1 MSEYV
6 TTQGDTWDQVAL
18 KAYGSE
24 YATQSMMAE
33 NGRRDPRLLMIWR
46 FDNATHLKQPQLRA
60 DATLTAQLPVWRR
73 PND

>member
-24 YATQSMMAE
+24 YATQGIMAA
-33 NGRRDPRLLMIWR
+33 NGRRDPRLLCVWR
-46 FDNATHLKQPQLRA
+46 FGNRQTLIQPALAA
-60 DATLTAQLPVWRR
+60 DAALTAQLPVWRR
-73 PND
+73 TDA